1 MAADRA
7 LEGLV
12 EQGLMAADWAR
23 ALAPVD
29 ATVTDLGGF
38 LRREIADGRGY
49 LPEGKAIF
57 NAFRQPLS
65 GVRVLIVGQDPYPT
79 PGHAMGLSFS
89 VRPDVSPL
97 PRSLINI
104 FTELMDDTGARRPAT
119 GDLSPWADQGVMLLN
134 RCLSVAPGQA
144 GSHRGKGWEQITEQ
158 AIRAL
163 ASRGGPMVAILWGR
177 DAQSLKPMLGSIPTI
192 ESAHPSPLSAHRGF
206 FDSKPFTRANALLIE
221 QGAQPVDWAL
231 PAN

>member
-1 MAADRA
+1 MPADSA

-12 EQGLMAADWAR
+12 EQGLMAADWAQ

-29 ATVTDLGGF
+29 ATIAEMGDF
-38 LRREIADGRGY
+38 LRGELAKGRGY
-49 LPEGKAIF
+49 LPEGTAIF

-89 VRPDVSPL
+89 VRPEVRPL
-97 PRSLINI
+97 PRSLINV
-104 FTELMDDTGARRPAT
+104 FTELMDDTGAPRPAT
-119 GDLSPWADQGVMLLN
+119 GDLSTWADQGVMLLN

-144 GSHRGKGWEQITEQ
+144 GSHRGQGWEQVTDQ
-158 AIRAL
+158 AITAL
-163 ASRGGPMVAILWGR
+163 TARGGPMVAILWGR
-177 DAQSLKPMLGSIPTI
+177 DAQSLKSRLGATPTI

-206 FDSKPFTRANALLIE
+206 FGSKPFTRANALLVS

-231 PAN
+231 PTN

>member
-1 MAADRA
+1 
-7 LEGLV
+7 
-12 EQGLMAADWAR
+12 MAADWAQ

-29 ATVTDLGGF
+29 ATIAEMGDF
-38 LRREIADGRGY
+38 LRGELAKGRGY
-49 LPEGKAIF
+49 LPEGTAIF

-89 VRPDVSPL
+89 VRPEVRPL
-97 PRSLINI
+97 PRSLINV
-104 FTELMDDTGARRPAT
+104 FTELMDDTGAPRPAT
-119 GDLSPWADQGVMLLN
+119 GDLSTWADQGVMLLN

-144 GSHRGKGWEQITEQ
+144 GSHRGQGWEQVTDQ
-158 AIRAL
+158 AITAL
-163 ASRGGPMVAILWGR
+163 TARGGPMVAILWGR
-177 DAQSLKPMLGSIPTI
+177 DAQSLKSRLGATPTI

-206 FDSKPFTRANALLIE
+206 FGSKPFTRANALLVS

-231 PAN
+231 PTN